1 MYHTS
6 ISLCASL
13 SKLSMTL
20 NKRPDLT
27 QKLKAVGA
35 GAGGEEEQKS
45 IVEHTTEIIQEIF
58 TACLSDRSSP
68 RNARPEGKKVGV
80 YIFANVT
87 LKLLFAVRTTYNPVW
102 SRGSLSLS
110 IILHKADTILSCSCS
125 VEKRRLRLRSSPRS
139 PRTHHHYR
147 STQPRNASHTSTI

>member
-1 MYHTS
+1 MYQTS

-27 QKLKAVGA
+27 QKLKVV
-35 GAGGEEEQKS
+35 GGEEEQKS
-45 IVEHTTEIIQEIF
+45 LVEHTTEIIQKIF

-87 LKLLFAVRTTYNPVW
+87 LKLLFAVRTYL
-102 SRGSLSLS
+102 LSVPQTETP
-110 IILHKADTILSCSCS
+110 A
-125 VEKRRLRLRSSPRS
+125 
-139 PRTHHHYR
+139 
-147 STQPRNASHTSTI
+147 